1 MDILK
6 KIFGTKNARDL
17 KRIRPIVAEINRIE
31 AEYQSRN
38 FTDADFP
45 RMTAEFKKRIADGET
60 LDRILPEAFALVKN
74 ACRHLVGTTE
84 DVCGHTLTWDMVPFD
99 CQLVGGIVLHQG
111 KIAEMQTG
119 EGKTLVA
126 TLPLYLNALAGKNVQ
141 LVTVND
147 YLARRDATWMGH
159 LYKYLGLTVGCIQN
173 SMDSAERRAQY
184 QCDITYGTNSEFGF
198 DYLRDNGM
206 AVQPDQVVQNGH
218 NFAIVDEVDSILIDE
233 ARTPLIISGPATVS
247 TSHQYMAMKPLV
259 DTIVRHQVKQCNE
272 FIAEAKKALAANDTW
287 GCKKRIYQVYHST
300 PKHKQLLHMFE
311 EPEIRKLHEDV
322 EMEMLSEMHKEEA
335 RSLRGEL
342 FFTID
347 ERTREVAL
355 TDKGCDKMNP
365 QDPSMFVIP
374 DLASEMSQLDGAN
387 DLSVEEKAKR
397 KSRLQADFMERSE
410 RVHVVDQL
418 LRAYCLY
425 EKDVDYVVQENHVYI
440 VDEFTGRILPG
451 RRWSDGLHQAV
462 EAKEGVEIEKESQTL
477 ATITIQNYFRLYK
490 KLAGMTGTAET
501 EAREFKDIYKL
512 DVVAIPTN
520 RPIRRIDGNDQIY
533 RTQREKYKAII
544 AEVQKRHAAGQ
555 PVLLGT
561 VTVDTSEVLSRLLKA
576 AKIPHEVLNAK
587 NHAREAEIVM
597 LAGQPGAVTIATNM
611 AGRGTDI
618 KLGPGVVTLPPEVVK
633 SNLGLKDKVPGE
645 KDTIQQI
652 LLAHPQGLHVIGSE
666 RHESRRIDRQLRGRC
681 SRQGDPGSSQF
692 YISLEDNLMR
702 LFGSQKISGIMQ
714 RLGMKEGE
722 VMEHRFLNKSVETAQ
737 RRVEQQNYAIRK
749 RTLEFDDVMNKQRSI
764 VYELRGTILSGGPD
778 VVHGTIL
785 DVFNDLVQTQSERHL
800 SDPKGSGVEA
810 FCDWV
815 AGTFPVLVDAAALK
829 PFLGEPG
836 KAGEYVFNLVKDAY
850 EAKCRSE
857 NPDVL
862 PDMER
867 GVFLQ
872 CIDREWQDYLRAMDE
887 LRHNVNLRS
896 YGQRDPLI
904 EYKREAFDMFENLM
918 NTIKS
923 GVASYEF
930 RATTER
936 NVRRMIMARA
946 IAEANAEAAEAVKNG
961 ASQEEAK
968 RIAQEKVQRAMVEN
982 ALAEANARAGAAL
995 QNGATQDE
1003 ARQIFEQVL
1012 AQMNIRV
1019 VQNPPSGA
1027 ESPAAVENG
1036 PAEPPPAEPPAP
1048 VEQKP
1053 VEPPPPVAEEP
1064 KAAPPPPAP
1073 EPAKKDVGDVFASM
1087 MSEMSGQRVQAVR
1100 RPPPGARPG
1109 MPIVGRNDLCPC
1121 GSGKKYKK
1129 CCGRG
1134 QM

>member
-1 MDILK
+1 MNILQ
-6 KIFGTKNARDL
+6 KIFGTKNSRDL
-17 KRIRPIVAEINRIE
+17 KRIKPIVDEINRIE
-31 AEYQSRN
+31 KDYEAKNFSAEDY
-38 FTDADFP
+38 P
-45 RMTAEFKKRIADGET
+45 RMTAEFKARVAGGES
-60 LDRILPEAFALVKN
+60 LDHILPEAFALVKN

-84 DVCGHTLTWDMVPFD
+84 EVCGHVLTWDMIPFD

-126 TLPLYLNALAGKNVQ
+126 TLPLYLNALSGKNVQ

-159 LYKYLGLTVGCIQN
+159 LYKFLGLTIGCIQN
-173 SMDSAERRAQY
+173 HMDSAERRAQY
-184 QCDITYGTNSEFGF
+184 SCDITYGTNSEFGF

-206 AVQPDQVVQNGH
+206 AVQPEQVVQSGH

-247 TSHQYMAMKPLV
+247 TSAQYIAMNPLV
-259 DTIVRHQVKQCNE
+259 SSIVRVQTDQCNK
-272 FIAEAKKALAANDTW
+272 FIAEAKKCLAEGNEW
-287 GCKKRIYQVYHST
+287 GCKRRIYQVYHSM
-300 PKHKQLLHMFE
+300 PKHKQMLHMFE
-311 EPEIRKLHEDV
+311 DATIRKLHEDV
-322 EMEMLSEMHKEEA
+322 EMQMLSELHRDEA
-335 RSLRGEL
+335 RQLREEL
-342 FFTID
+342 FFTIE
-347 ERTREVAL
+347 ERSREVSL

-365 QDPSMFVIP
+365 KDPEMFVIP
-374 DLASEMSQLDGAN
+374 DLASAMSQLDGDTTMPA
-387 DLSVEEKAKR
+387 EEKAERKR
-397 KSRLQADFMERSE
+397 MIQSDFMDRSS
-410 RVHVVDQL
+410 RVHVVTQL

-425 EKDVDYVVQENHVYI
+425 ERDVDYVVQPDSNGVGQVYI

-512 DVVAIPTN
+512 DVTVIPTN

-533 RTQREKYKAII
+533 RTQREKFKAII
-544 AEVQKRHAAGQ
+544 EEVRKRHEAGQ

-561 VTVDTSEVLSRLLKA
+561 VTVDTSEILSRLLQA

-618 KLGPGVVTLPPEVVK
+618 KLGPGVVQLPPEVLK
-633 SNLGLKDKVPGE
+633 GPLGLKDRIPGE

-652 LLAHPQGLHVIGSE
+652 LEAHPQGLHVIGSE

-702 LFGSQKISGIMQ
+702 LFGSQRISGIML

-722 VMEHRFLNKSVETAQ
+722 VMEHRWLNKSVETAQ

-749 RTLEFDDVMNKQRSI
+749 RTLEYDDVMNKQRAI
-764 VYELRGTILSGGPD
+764 VYELRGNVLMGSAEE
-778 VVHGTIL
+778 VHNIVL
-785 DVFNDLVQTQSERHL
+785 DVFNDIVMMQCERCL
-800 SDPKGSGVEA
+800 MDPKGTGVEE
-810 FCDWV
+810 FRNWL
-815 AGTFPVLVDAAALK
+815 GTTFPVTVSDEDLR

-836 KAGEYVFNLVKDAY
+836 KAGDYVFSLVREAY
-850 EAKCRSE
+850 EAKCASE
-857 NPDVL
+857 DPRVL
-862 PDMER
+862 PHMER

-872 CIDREWQDYLRAMDE
+872 SIDREWQDYLRAMDD
-887 LRHNVNLRS
+887 LRRNVNLRS
-896 YGQRDPLI
+896 YGQRDPLV

-918 NTIKS
+918 NSIKS
-923 GVASYEF
+923 SVANMEF
-930 RATTER
+930 RAHTELA
-936 NVRRMIMARA
+936 VRRMMAA
-946 IAEANAEAAEAVKNG
+946 AEAAQAQQTNG
-961 ASQEEAK
+961 GEFDSERQPDEVDVQPPQIEDEPVQESEEEERPK
-968 RIAQEKVQRAMVEN
+968 TAM
-982 ALAEANARAGAAL
+982 
-995 QNGATQDE
+995 
-1003 ARQIFEQVL
+1003 
-1012 AQMNIRV
+1012 
-1019 VQNPPSGA
+1019 
-1027 ESPAAVENG
+1027 
-1036 PAEPPPAEPPAP
+1036 
-1048 VEQKP
+1048 
-1053 VEPPPPVAEEP
+1053 
-1064 KAAPPPPAP
+1064 
-1073 EPAKKDVGDVFASM
+1073 DVFASM
-1087 MSEMSGQRVQAVR
+1087 MSQVSGREVRVVR
-1100 RPPPGARPG
+1100 QPTQPMPGPDG
-1109 MPIVGRNDLCPC
+1109 VSTIGRNDPCPC

-1129 CCGRG
+1129 CCGKG
-1134 QM
+1134 QF